1 MKHTLL
7 YTILAIVVI
16 AGLSSCHNS
25 KKDYSDMSDEEK
37 LEIINIRL
45 KKSPQNAEL
54 LYDRASVYVNLERYN
69 DAIIDLNKAIEI
81 KPEKKEYHALLGD
94 TYFRL
99 GDMEHSYKSF
109 EKVVS
114 LDPKDKEGYM
124 KLGEIAFYS
133 KDYDRAMDH
142 LSKVTADDPNNQNA
156 LFMKGF
162 IYKET
167 EDTANAAFYF
177 RKVIDLYPEYE
188 PAYEELGFMYANHG
202 SDLAIEYL
210 TTAIKL
216 EPNNTQAMYGLA
228 MYLQGKQRMDE
239 AEELYNRI
247 TETNPAHK
255 DAWHN
260 MGYIECFH
268 YGDFDKAIEYFS
280 RAIECDSKFVEALT
294 NRGWAYALKGDRTN
308 ARINYNSAIEIDP
321 NYQPA
326 LDGLAELR

>member
-1 MKHTLL
+1 MT
-7 YTILAIVVI
+7 
-16 AGLSSCHNS
+16 
-25 KKDYSDMSDEEK
+25 DEEK

-45 KKSPQNAEL
+45 KKDPKDAEL
-54 LYDRASVYVNLERYN
+54 LYDRAGVYVNLERYN

-99 GDMEHSYKSF
+99 GDMEHSYKAF
-109 EKVVS
+109 EAVVT
-114 LDPKDKEGYM
+114 LDPNDKEGYL

-188 PAYEELGFMYANHG
+188 PAYEELGFMYANLG
-202 SDLAIEYL
+202 NALAVEYL
-210 TTAIKL
+210 TTAIRL
-216 EPNNTQAMYGLA
+216 DPNNTQAMYGLA
-228 MYLQGKQRMDE
+228 MYFQGKQRMDE
-239 AEELYNRI
+239 AEELYRRI
-247 TETNPAHK
+247 TEINPVHK

-260 MGYIECFH
+260 LGYIECFH
-268 YGDFDKAIEYFS
+268 YGDYDKAIEYYD
-280 RAIECDSKFVEALT
+280 RAIECDNKFVEALT
-294 NRGWAYALKGDRTN
+294 NRGWAYALKGDKQN
-308 ARINYNSAIEIDP
+308 ARISYQSALEIAP

-326 LDGLAELR
+326 LDGMAQ